1 MAQLFRPG
9 ADSIARCVLIAIAV
23 APFAYVAV
31 TYAVVLSPE
40 VTGQNITITQPV
52 PFSHKHHVGG
62 LGLDCRFCHT
72 GVENSAVAG
81 LPATETCMT
90 CHSQIWTQAEM
101 LAPVRASFERGVP
114 LRWERIDRLPDYVYF
129 DHSIHIAKGVG
140 CTTCHDAVNE
150 MPLMR
155 QSAPL
160 TMAWCLD
167 CHRDPAPSLRPNEA
181 IFSTSWAPP
190 ADQRDRGKALLAEN
204 GIDVAHLA
212 DCSVCHR

>member
-9 ADSIARCVLIAIAV
+9 ADSVARCLLVAIGATPFLFIAV
-23 APFAYVAV
+23 S
-31 TYAVVLSPE
+31 YALVLSPP
-40 VTGQNITITQPV
+40 VTGQNVTITQPV
-52 PFSHKHHVGG
+52 PFSHEHHVGG

-72 GVENSAVAG
+72 GVESSAFAG

-101 LAPVRASFERGVP
+101 LAPVRESVARGVAI
-114 LRWERIDRLPDYVYF
+114 RWQRVNRLPDYVYF
-129 DHSIHIAKGVG
+129 DHSVHVAKGVG
-140 CTTCHDAVNE
+140 CTTCHGRVDK

-167 CHRDPAPSLRPNEA
+167 CHKNPAPNLRPAEE
-181 IFSTSWAPP
+181 IFSVTWRPP
-190 ADQRDRGKALLAEN
+190 ADQAARGKALMREN
-204 GIDVAHLA
+204 GIDVAHLV